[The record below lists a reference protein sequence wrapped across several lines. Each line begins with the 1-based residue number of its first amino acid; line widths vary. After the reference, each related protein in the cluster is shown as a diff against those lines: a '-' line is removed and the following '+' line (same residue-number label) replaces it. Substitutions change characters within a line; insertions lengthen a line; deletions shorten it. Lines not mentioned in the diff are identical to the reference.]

1 MCRKPTKDGT
11 RSVPATTVRD
21 GSIIPIVLILFAIA
35 VAVVIYNIVQ
45 SQQHAKTLEA
55 IARRF
60 RGRLEP
66 GSFFERP
73 QIRLRF
79 QGHSA
84 LLKYVQ
90 HGKHSVH
97 TVFTITWPDAAF
109 RLEVYP
115 QDALS
120 GFRRLWGM
128 EDIEIGSAEFDRSF
142 YISGNTPSSI
152 RDMLSADVQA
162 CIWKLARVGSSSP
175 VFGTR
180 DVQVKFVGGLLT
192 ITKPRFLT
200 TAEDLDEFIR
210 QSAELFQAALA
221 TRSTGIQFVG
231 DVTIDAQEPDAV
243 ESRCQIC
250 GEPLAKDLVYCGG
263 CRTPHHRECW
273 EYFGGCSTYAC
284 GHKQYVTKVKRRK
297 AS

>member
-1 MCRKPTKDGT
+1 MRNA
-11 RSVPATTVRD
+11 S
-21 GSIIPIVLILFAIA
+21 PIVFILIVLAI
-35 VAVVIYNIVQ
+35 VAAIVVYNIL
-45 SQQHAKTLEA
+45 QQQEHNKTLEQ

-66 GSFFERP
+66 GNYLERG

-79 QGHSA
+79 QGCPA
-84 LLKYVQ
+84 LLTFVQ
-90 HGKHSVH
+90 QGKRGVH
-97 TVFTITWPDAAF
+97 TLFTISWPDPAF

-142 YISGNTPSSI
+142 YISGNSPAAV

-162 CIWKLARVGSSSP
+162 CIWKLAQLGASP
-175 VFGTR
+175 PIYSTR

-192 ITKPRFLT
+192 ITKPRYLT
-200 TAEDLDEFIR
+200 SFEHLNEFI
-210 QSAELFQAALA
+210 QLSAELFQAALA
-221 TRSTGIQFVG
+221 TRTTGISFVG
-231 DVTIDAQEPDAV
+231 DVTIDAREPDAI
-243 ESRCQIC
+243 ESQCQVC
-250 GEPLAKDLVYCGG
+250 GEPLAHDLVYCAA

-284 GHKQYVTKVKRRK
+284 GHKQYVTKAKRRK

>member
-1 MCRKPTKDGT
+1 MRD
-11 RSVPATTVRD
+11 AT
-21 GSIIPIVLILFAIA
+21 IIPFLLILFALV
-35 VAVVIYNIVQ
+35 VAVVIYNILQ
-45 SQQHAKTLEA
+45 SQQHAKTLEE

-66 GSFFERP
+66 GSFFERA

-79 QGHSA
+79 QGYSA

-90 HGKHSVH
+90 HGKHGVH
-97 TVFTITWPDAAF
+97 TIFSIGWPDSAF
-109 RLEVYP
+109 RMEVYP

-142 YISGNTPSSI
+142 YISGNSPASV

-162 CIWKLARVGSSSP
+162 CVWKLARLGGSP
-175 VFGTR
+175 ALYGAR

-192 ITKPRFLT
+192 ITKPRYLT
-200 TAEDLDEFIR
+200 SEEDLDEFIR
-210 QSAELFQAALA
+210 SSADLFQAALA
-221 TRSTGIQFVG
+221 TRTTGITFVG
-231 DVTIDAQEPDAV
+231 DVAIDAKEPDAV
-243 ESRCQIC
+243 ESQCQVC
-250 GEPLAKDLVYCGG
+250 GEPLAKDIVYCGG

-273 EYFGGCSTYAC
+273 DYFGGCSTYAC
-284 GHKQYVTKVKRRK
+284 GHKQYVTKAGRRK